1 MKLLRSVLPLW
12 AALLLV
18 SLCGPAAAQGLRPQV
33 ELPDEPVRGAIFRH
47 CSACHGIDP
56 YAYFAL
62 DRQGWRMLIDQLHQD
77 DNAVQLG
84 GSDETALL
92 DYLSEQFGAD
102 SIPFPRV
109 YVPPTV
115 TETFTDTEARVFMDG
130 VCTECHEL
138 RVFKQRNTPAKWRDL
153 MLEMRGNGAVLTDVE
168 LEKLVE
174 WLGRMR
180 GVEATR

>member
-1 MKLLRSVLPLW
+1 MKPLYSSLLVLM
-12 AALLLV
+12 ALLLD
-18 SLCGPAAAQGLRPQV
+18 SMCGPVAAQGLRPQV
-33 ELPDEPVRGAIFRH
+33 ELPDEPVRGAIFRN

-62 DRQGWRMLIDQLHQD
+62 DRQGWRELIDQLHQD
-77 DNAVQLG
+77 DNSVHLN

-92 DYLSEQFGAD
+92 DFLSEQFGAD
-102 SIPFPRV
+102 SIAFPRV
-109 YVPPTV
+109 YEPPTV
-115 TETFTDTEARVFMDG
+115 TETFTDVEARVFMDG

-153 MLEMRGNGAVLTDVE
+153 MLDMRGNGAVLSDVE
-168 LEKLVE
+168 MEKLVE

>member
-1 MKLLRSVLPLW
+1 MRLLSSAVG
-12 AALLLV
+12 LLLFLYGSTV
-18 SLCGPAAAQGLRPQV
+18 AAQGLRPQV

-56 YAYFAL
+56 YAYYAL
-62 DRQGWRMLIDQLHQD
+62 DSAGWRQLIDQLHHD
-77 DNAVQLG
+77 ENAVNLSG
-84 GSDETALL
+84 DDEKALL
-92 DYLSEQFGAD
+92 GFLGEQFGAD

-109 YVPPTV
+109 YVPPKV
-115 TETFTDTEARVFMDG
+115 TETFTDIEARVFMDG

-153 MLEMRGNGAVLTDVE
+153 MLEMRGNGAMLTDVE

-174 WLGRMR
+174 WLGRVR

>member
-1 MKLLRSVLPLW
+1 MLSTILLGLAGW
-12 AALLLV
+12 CDTAL
-18 SLCGPAAAQGLRPQV
+18 AQGLRPQV
-33 ELPDEPVRGAIFRH
+33 ELPDEPVRGAIFRN

-62 DRQGWRMLIDQLHQD
+62 DRAGWRSLIDQLHQD
-77 DNAVQLG
+77 DNAVALG
-84 GSDETALL
+84 GNDEALL
-92 DYLSEQFGAD
+92 LDFLSGQFGAD

-109 YVPPTV
+109 YVPPAV

-130 VCTECHEL
+130 VCTDCHEL
-138 RVFKQRNTPAKWRDL
+138 RVFKQRNTAAKWREL
-153 MLEMRGNGAVLTDVE
+153 MLEMRGNGALLSDVE

-180 GVEATR
+180 GPEAAR